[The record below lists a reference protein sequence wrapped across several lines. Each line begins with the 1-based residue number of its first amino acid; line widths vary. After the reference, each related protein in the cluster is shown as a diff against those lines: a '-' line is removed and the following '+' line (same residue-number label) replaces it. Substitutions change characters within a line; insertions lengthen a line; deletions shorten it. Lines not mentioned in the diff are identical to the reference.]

1 MAGAVATAD
10 RSSGGTSV
18 PPVSPPSTSA
28 LRWLIGLRLV
38 VVSALFLSV
47 LAIQFNTRQILPL
60 RDLYALILV
69 TYGLSLA
76 YLVLYLRRW
85 RTRLQAVVQ
94 LVGDT
99 AVVTGFVYVTG
110 GVHSP
115 FSFLYLMVIVAA
127 AVLLRGGG
135 LAFAGL
141 AAIAYGVLIDLM
153 VFEIVP
159 VPPNLSGVRAALPT
173 SRVLYQLLTHMV
185 GFAAVAVLV
194 SYLTESLRTATSR
207 LAEERSRAT
216 RLLAL
221 TEHVVRSVASGI
233 LATDLDHRV
242 LHVNP
247 AGAAILGLEL
257 SSDSA
262 TGRPVDVVMPIQGPS
277 WDNLLSRAR
286 SRSLVRLEAVHAPS
300 GHRLGLGLGPLRNED
315 GELVGFIVSFQD
327 LSEVER
333 EMDRR
338 RLQERMAAVGE
349 MAARM
354 AHEIK
359 NPLAS
364 ISGSA
369 QVLASREATDEAG
382 RRLLEIVV
390 SESRRLS
397 EILDEFL
404 GFARPHGG
412 NHGPCRLAPLVR
424 EVVDLLRR
432 SSEVLAG
439 HRLTVAI
446 TDEVIVLGD
455 EGLLRQVCWNLSRNA
470 LQAMPDGGDLK
481 ISAEV
486 TESTVVLYWRDTGT
500 GMSEEM
506 RQQAIEPFVTGRSE
520 GTGLGLAVV
529 YTAVQQH
536 GGSLDIDS
544 RPGRGTTVRVE
555 LPRCVEAT
563 P

>member
-1 MAGAVATAD
+1 MSPAVDSTD
-10 RSSGGTSV
+10 RDAGGTSV
-18 PPVSPPSTSA
+18 PPVVQPSAGA

-38 VVSALFLSV
+38 VVSALFLGV
-47 LAIQFNTRQILPL
+47 LVIQVNTRQILPL

-76 YLVLYLRRW
+76 YLALYARRVSS
-85 RTRLQAVVQ
+85 RLQAVAQ

-110 GVHSP
+110 GVYSP

-135 LAFAGL
+135 LVFAGL
-141 AAIAYGVLIDLM
+141 AAVAYGILIDLM
-153 VFEIVP
+153 VFEIIP
-159 VPPNLSGVRAALPT
+159 IPPNLSGLRVALPT
-173 SRVLYQLLTHMV
+173 SRVLYQLLTHFV
-185 GFAAVAVLV
+185 GFVAVAVLV
-194 SYLTESLRTATSR
+194 SYLTESLRTAHRR
-207 LAEERSRAT
+207 LAEEHSRAA

-221 TEHVVRSVASGI
+221 TDHVVRSVGSGI
-233 LATDLDHRV
+233 LATDLDRCV

-247 AGAAILGLEL
+247 AAAAILGLDHQ
-257 SSDSA
+257 STDV
-262 TGRPVDVVMPIQGPS
+262 GRLVDEVMPLEGQS
-277 WDNLLSRAR
+277 WVNLCGRAR
-286 SRSLVRLEAVHAPS
+286 ARPITRIEAIHPPS
-300 GHRLGLGLGPLRNED
+300 GHRLGLALGPLRNEQS
-315 GELVGFIVSFQD
+315 ELVGFIVTFQN

-333 EMDRR
+333 EMERR

-369 QVLASREATDEAG
+369 QMLASFDRNDDTDQ
-382 RRLLEIVV
+382 RLLSIVV

-397 EILDEFL
+397 SILDEFL
-404 GFARPHGG
+404 GFARPRGG
-412 NHGPCRLAPLVR
+412 NLRRCELEPVVG

-432 SSEVLAG
+432 SSELLPE
-439 HRLTVAI
+439 HRLQVDIPPGTAVVG
-446 TDEVIVLGD
+446 E
-455 EGLLRQVCWNLSRNA
+455 ESLLRQVCWNLTRNA
-470 LQAMPDGGDLK
+470 LQAMPQGGVLA

-486 TESTVVLYWRDTGT
+486 DECSVVLYWRDTGV

-506 RQQAIEPFVTGRSE
+506 RQQAFEPFVTGRPE

-529 YTAVQQH
+529 YAAVEEH
-536 GGSLDIDS
+536 GGSLDINS
-544 RPGRGTTVRVE
+544 RLGEGTTVRVE
-555 LPRCVEAT
+555 LQRAEEWAP
-563 P
+563 